1 MIAWCLQSTK
11 AMKGKRRLRRSSLLR
26 TFSFGRRHSLLR
38 FELWARH
45 LRQSRLNVFT
55 DCFVFIYL
63 TKPWKQS
70 KVMFFQADCFS
81 FICQMKHWKSDFQ
94 SFSRRNP
101 FAILK
106 MAETLQMFYYQL
118 CANNVWSFF
127 YIYKVPLRCLTPKKK
142 RKYK

>member
-1 MIAWCLQSTK
+1 MFAVNKSDERKTSAPSQQPAPTIQLRPPAQSPP
-11 AMKGKRRLRRSSLLR
+11 LR
-26 TFSFGRRHSLLR
+26 TLGKAPPPIQVER
-38 FELWARH
+38 FHWLFCFH
-45 LRQSRLNVFT
+45 LSNKTLKT
-55 DCFVFIYL
+55 
-63 TKPWKQS
+63 KQS
-70 KVMFFQADCFS
+70 DVFSSWLFFFHLS
-81 FICQMKHWKSDFQ
+81 MKHWKSDFQ